1 MNIIQLPTDAV
12 EVKDGHPVTSSL
24 RIADIFGKQHKDVL
38 KRIENLDC
46 SEEFRQRNF
55 APTVYSRQNPSG
67 GKAIDAPMYELTRDG
82 FAYLCMGFTGARAA
96 AFKEAYIERF
106 NAMEAQPHRLPNFGL
121 SVPPVLTLGEY
132 IETRDH
138 LNDLKAELDVLF
150 AQFKE
155 VDVRCKPA
163 EIEAMNEQYIKIG
176 PRIKRV
182 RDLVGFTE
190 AHNVP
195 RPAVEEFIGIN
206 NGNMRKQAHAARH
219 LVKKEAA

>member
-1 MNIIQLPTDAV
+1 MNIIPLPVDAV

-24 RIADIFGKQHKDVL
+24 RIADIFGRAHSKVL
-38 KRIENLDC
+38 RAINDLLPQVSPKFAQSNFGL
-46 SEEFRQRNF
+46 SE
-55 APTVYSRQNPSG
+55 Y
-67 GKAIDAPMYELTRDG
+67 IDSTGRTLPLYELTRDG
-82 FAYLCMGFTGARAA
+82 FTLLAMGFTGPKAI

-106 NAMEAQPHRLPNFGL
+106 NALEAAQFNGPNFGL
-121 SVPPVLTLGEY
+121 VVPPVLTLGEY

-163 EIEAMNEQYIKIG
+163 DIEAMNEQYIKIG

>member
-24 RIADIFGKQHKDVL
+24 RIADIFGRTHSKVL
-38 KRIENLDC
+38 RAINDLLPQMAQDFAQANFGL
-46 SEEFRQRNF
+46 SEYVDTTGR
-55 APTVYSRQNPSG
+55 ALPS
-67 GKAIDAPMYELTRDG
+67 YELTRDG
-82 FAYLCMGFTGARAA
+82 FTLLVMGFTGPKAL
-96 AFKEAYIERF
+96 AFKIAFIERF
-106 NAMEAQPHRLPNFGL
+106 NAMEAAQSSGRNFAL

-163 EIEAMNEQYIKIG
+163 EIEAMDKPYE
-176 PRIKRV
+176 RISNRLV
-182 RDLVGFTE
+182 RTRDLLTMTDANG
-190 AHNVP
+190 VP
-195 RPAVEEFIGIN
+195 RKAVEELLGITN
-206 NGNMRKQAHAARH
+206 TNARQH
-219 LVKKEAA
+219 VYHGRHEGKEAA

>member
-46 SEEFRQRNF
+46 SEEFNRRNF
-55 APTVYSRQNPSG
+55 APVEY
-67 GKAIDAPMYELTRDG
+67 IDAKGESRPAYELTRDG
-82 FAYLCMGFTGARAA
+82 FSYLCMGFTGARAA

-106 NAMEAQPHRLPNFGL
+106 NALEAAQSNGRNFAL